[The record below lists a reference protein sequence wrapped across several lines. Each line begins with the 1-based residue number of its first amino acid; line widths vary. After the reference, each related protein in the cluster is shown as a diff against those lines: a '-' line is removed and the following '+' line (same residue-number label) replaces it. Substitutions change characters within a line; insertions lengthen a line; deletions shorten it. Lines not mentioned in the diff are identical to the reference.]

1 MPSFS
6 EGLVVTTVAAIL
18 STATFVA
25 QLQQLPPPASQS
37 NQTVSGTV
45 VNSVTGEPIRRAL
58 VNLAGKYIM
67 LTDAEGQFEFRNVP
81 QMSASMVATK
91 PGFFN
96 EREISQGSFS
106 ASLNV
111 RVSAENPPVVLKL
124 IPEAVIFGR
133 IESDGVPVEG
143 LQVKLM
149 AAHIVE
155 GRRRWDP
162 LGGDTTDDEGNFRI
176 ANLQSGTYY
185 LVAGPNWNP
194 QMMSGGYPAMYY
206 PGVSDISTAS
216 PLQISP
222 GQQLQAD
229 INAKPVPT
237 FSVSGVI
244 SGIPP
249 TSGVLMEF
257 LSSSGEATR
266 FPGRVNPGTG
276 QFRARVPLGTYTM
289 RVQGNSQD
297 GNMFSGEIPLEVNR
311 ELQSVQLAVA
321 PLSPIPVNIHAS
333 SPSPAVAG
341 RPRRS
346 SLSFDAV
353 PPATV
358 RLIPATASPQRS
370 ENYARLQR
378 GGTELQWAISNLEP
392 GKYFVDVS
400 ANGNRYVASVQCGN
414 TDLLRDTLDVM
425 AGSRLPAIE
434 VEMRDDGASLSASI
448 HSNGSSA
455 SGWVLVYSND
465 RPHNTASLRVEAN
478 GVGSLRNLAP
488 GEYYVLALD
497 RIDGL
502 EYANPEVLGEFL
514 GRATRVTLDPAQ
526 ELKENL
532 ELIYTGK

>member
-81 QMSASMVATK
+81 QMSASMDATK

-96 EREISQGSFS
+96 ECEISQGSFS

>member
-81 QMSASMVATK
+81 QMSASMDATK

-96 EREISQGSFS
+96 ECEISQGSFS

-149 AAHIVE
+149 ASHIVE

-358 RLIPATASPQRS
+358 RLIPATPSPQRS

-488 GEYYVLALD
+488 GEYYVLALH